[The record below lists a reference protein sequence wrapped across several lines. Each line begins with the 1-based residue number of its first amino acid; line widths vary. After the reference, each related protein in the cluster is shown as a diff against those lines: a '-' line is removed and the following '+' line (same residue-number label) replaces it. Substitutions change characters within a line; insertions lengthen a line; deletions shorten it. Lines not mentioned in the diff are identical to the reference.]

1 MASVPLF
8 GSEMLRPKYSY
19 LLKGLK
25 RKEDVSMETG
35 LLTTDQ
41 IRSWVI
47 PLLEKYDMCSA
58 SLFGSYARDEADASS
73 DIDILLVGNPGFRP
87 LNVFGV
93 AEDLHRLSGK
103 KVDVFE
109 LSELDAGPFRDAVL
123 RDAVLL

>member
-19 LLKGLK
+19 LLK
-25 RKEDVSMETG
+25 
-35 LLTTDQ
+35 
-41 IRSWVI
+41 W
-47 PLLEKYDMCSA
+47 
-58 SLFGSYARDEADASS
+58 GSSERRMFRW
-73 DIDILLVGNPGFRP
+73 NPGFRP

>member
-1 MASVPLF
+1 
-8 GSEMLRPKYSY
+8 
-19 LLKGLK
+19 
-25 RKEDVSMETG
+25 METG

-93 AEDLHRLSGK
+93 AEDLQRLSGK

>member
-1 MASVPLF
+1 
-8 GSEMLRPKYSY
+8 
-19 LLKGLK
+19 
-25 RKEDVSMETG
+25 METG

-41 IRSWVI
+41 IARGSYPCLRSTI
-47 PLLEKYDMCSA
+47 CARP